1 MVLRP
6 ELDPPVDYQV
16 YPYPYEDVRREYQRH
31 VHEPQQQRI
40 EADVH
45 HHDAQYGH
53 EHPAVT
59 HSGAQQL
66 VMDMVAVRQERVA
79 VLAQT
84 VQHHSRDIQQRHD
97 ERRQG
102 QHEITRRVIAG
113 VSRETHPEHQEAQ
126 DVAEREAARVAHE
139 QLVPAPFVAE
149 HVVEPEGHNDAQGGD
164 RDERVHV
171 FAPHH
176 HHDAQNRERD
186 AAQTGREPVDAVN
199 QVDRVRYVHDHHY
212 RQRHACPR
220 GYFVDAEQPPE
231 RMQPRTR
238 QHHQAGGCNLHGELG
253 LVAGAYQVIGLADHV
268 EHGEARQDEQH
279 LHARLGGDE
288 AAVGGKEVAQTD
300 VQRYGDKNRREERQA
315 SEPGNRR
322 LVHLSGIGDVEKLFL
337 IGNQEYPRDEDEAEG
352 HGYGKTS
359 GQKQIVLD
367 GQIHSYVESVF
378 WLLSATYGDRS
389 AELALRGDLQPRGLL
404 HLEQDG
410 VHPQPL
416 GSGMLHDVLH
426 GHLGTTPRLDEGPY
440 PLDIK
445 GFVVGLGHDDCNLF

>member
-1 MVLRP
+1 M
-6 ELDPPVDYQV
+6 
-16 YPYPYEDVRREYQRH
+16 
-31 VHEPQQQRI
+31 
-40 EADVH
+40 
-45 HHDAQYGH
+45 
-53 EHPAVT
+53 
-59 HSGAQQL
+59 
-66 VMDMVAVRQERVA
+66 
-79 VLAQT
+79 
-84 VQHHSRDIQQRHD
+84 SRK
-97 ERRQG
+97 
-102 QHEITRRVIAG
+102 A
-113 VSRETHPEHQEAQ
+113 HPEHQEAQ

-139 QLVPAPFVAE
+139 QLVPAPLVAE
-149 HVVEPEGHNDAQGGD
+149 HVVEPEGYDDAQGGD

-186 AAQTGREPVDAVN
+186 AAQTGREPVDAVD

-238 QHHQAGGCNLHGELG
+238 KHHQAGSDNLHGELG
-253 LVAGAYQVIGLADHV
+253 LVAGAYQVVGLADHI
-268 EHGEARQDEQH
+268 EHGEPCQDEQH

-288 AAVGGKEVAQTD
+288 AAVGVKEVAQAD

-322 LVHLSGIGDVEKLFL
+322 LVHLPGIGDVEKLFL
-337 IGNQEYPRDEDEAEG
+337 VGNQEYPRDEDEAEG

-410 VHPQPL
+410 IHPQPL
-416 GSGMLHDVLH
+416 GPGMLHDVLH
-426 GHLGTTPRLDEGPY
+426 GHLGTTPRLNEGPY
-440 PLDIK
+440 PLDVK
-445 GFVVGLGHDDCNLF
+445 GFVVGLGHDILFSS